1 MSANWHHPSMNA
13 DLTLS
18 PRLKRWLIV
27 CKQECKRAAVQV
39 RRHYGAEN
47 ARPLPEG
54 AQLAERAEVRS
65 ECQVEEGVNDKQDVR
80 W

>member
-1 MSANWHHPSMNA
+1 MYADWHHPSMNA
-13 DLTLS
+13 GLALS
-18 PRLKRWLIV
+18 PRLKRWLTA

-39 RRHYGAEN
+39 RRHYGTEN
-47 ARPLPEG
+47 ARPLPKG

-65 ECQVEEGVNDKQDVR
+65 ESQVEEGVNDKRDVR